1 MEEGKWRKVFS
12 LSMHWSIAVCI
23 QMGRKIKVIIDSL
36 ADLMCCFW
44 MMKFFFIFYFGNAN
58 KHCYACN
65 FEKILCMHISL
76 VHTFTHTQQVGA
88 ENVPWCITDLNKD
101 FSLCETYPT
110 VLGVPVSTSE
120 DDLRT
125 VAQFRSKGRI
135 PVSQKKKKKKI
146 LPEILPEYFMLKMC
160 IVPCN
165 QKFFA
170 GQNFCPAQLPLCY
183 RNTIQVFTHGVKVTL

>member
-1 MEEGKWRKVFS
+1 
-12 LSMHWSIAVCI
+12 
-23 QMGRKIKVIIDSL
+23 
-36 ADLMCCFW
+36 
-44 MMKFFFIFYFGNAN
+44 
-58 KHCYACN
+58 
-65 FEKILCMHISL
+65 MHISL

-135 PVSQKKKKKKI
+135 PVSQKNLKKK
-146 LPEILPEYFMLKMC
+146 ILPEYFMLKMC

-165 QKFFA
+165 QK
-170 GQNFCPAQLPLCY
+170 NFCWPKLLPSPATFVLQKYYSSFHPWSKGHPIGSVYSLQQDKKIH
-183 RNTIQVFTHGVKVTL
+183 RI